1 MAAPSPA
8 RISTGGQHSPLG
20 FPAAERASFALDDA
34 RQIQPDPRRA
44 AIDSSLVSAF
54 LSGRPGGHSLGH
66 LAIAFVAQPDEA
78 RQDFGVDLLEAGE
91 IETSAADLVRTQIR
105 EEARIGL
112 KATREV

>member
-1 MAAPSPA
+1 
-8 RISTGGQHSPLG
+8 
-20 FPAAERASFALDDA
+20 
-34 RQIQPDPRRA
+34 
-44 AIDSSLVSAF
+44 
-54 LSGRPGGHSLGH
+54 
-66 LAIAFVAQPDEA
+66 VAQPDEA